1 MKVYLD
7 MVRKDRGLIVFAGA
21 DRSGGIIKD
30 GDRWQ
35 AEEGDSGRVVGES
48 ARTAKGA
55 VKVLAKYYEIT
66 DDLDIVR
73 DDEWKADE
81 DLD

>member
-7 MVRKDRGLIVFAGA
+7 MVRKDRGLVVFSGA
-21 DRSGGIIKD
+21 NRSGGIIKD
-30 GDRWQ
+30 GSRWM

-48 ARTAKGA
+48 ARSANEA
-55 VKVLAKYYEIT
+55 VKVLARHYEIT

-73 DDEWKADE
+73 DDEWKSNPE
-81 DLD
+81 